1 MKRHWISD
9 DLIEHFTLLPSECAL
24 LDPLRGDHT
33 RLGFAVLLKSFQLDG
48 RFPTTPHEVPTP
60 VIAFLAAQLDAD
72 PGVYLQYAWRG
83 RTSDAHRAQIRALLG
98 VRPATVEDA
107 TTLTVWATDYLL
119 QTHRRDL
126 ARLRVT
132 VREHCRILK
141 LEPPTAQRLDRI
153 LGRALAA
160 YHERFCADR
169 LARLSD
175 TSRTAL
181 DALLTTM
188 EPANPAVDA
197 PALAAARRTAL
208 QVLKSDPGP
217 MAVETAREEVD
228 KLQRLRALELP
239 ADLFATVPS
248 HVVQSL
254 RQRVSAEERRDLR
267 IHPTPLR
274 LTLLAAFAW
283 QRQHEV
289 TDTLVDLLIK
299 MIQQIGVKAER
310 RVDKQVVAALKKIAN
325 KTGLLRKLA
334 QAAVA
339 NPDGIVREVLYPVV
353 NEQVLTDL
361 VAELST
367 TDRVVERAV
376 QMTLR
381 RSYAHH
387 YRRMVPPILQV
398 LQFRSNNAIHHPLI
412 GALELLTR
420 YAERDETHYGSDEVV
435 PIEGIVPP
443 AWRAEVIEREDGVE
457 QVRRVPFEICVL
469 QALREKLRCK
479 EIWVVGAM
487 RYRNPEE
494 DLPQD
499 FETARASYY
508 AGLNVSLDGTAF
520 LATLKQRHEAALTM
534 LHDGLATNR
543 SVRILPKGNGWIEL
557 TPLTAQPEPPTL
569 PRLKRELE
577 QRWPSTRLL
586 DMLKEAALRTDF
598 LDGFKSL
605 TEREHLDRTTL
616 QHRLL
621 LVLYGLGTNTGL
633 KHLSGGRADVSYKDL
648 LYVRR
653 RFITRDYL
661 RSAIQSVVNATFAA
675 RQTAIWGEATTSC
688 ASDAKKFGAWDQNLI
703 TEWHTRY
710 GGRGVV
716 IYWHVEKKSAC
727 IYSQLTQCSSSEVA
741 AAITGV
747 LRHCTTMSVERHY
760 VDSHGQSEVAFGLCH
775 LLGYDLCPRLK
786 PIHCQKLYLPS
797 RAHAERYPGVKPVLA
812 RAVDWELIAQQ
823 YDELVKYAAALQTGT
838 AEAEAILARFTRQTS
853 HPTYKA
859 LAELG
864 RVVKTIF
871 LCRYL
876 HDEAFRQ
883 EIQEGLNMIENWN
896 SANGFIFY
904 GRAGELSSNRRDD
917 QETAMLAL
925 HLLQISLVYV
935 NTLMIQ
941 EVLGEPAWE
950 ARLTSDDR
958 RGLTPLIYQHVSPY
972 GVFDLDLT
980 TRLPLREPVLAA

>member
-1 MKRHWISD
+1 MKRHWTSD
-9 DLIEHFTLLPSECAL
+9 DLIEHFTLLPAERAL
-24 LDPLRGDHT
+24 LDPLRAAHT

-48 RFPTTPHEVPTP
+48 RFPTTPHEVPAP
-60 VIAFLAAQLDAD
+60 VVAFLAAQIEVD
-72 PGVYLQYAWRG
+72 PGVYLQYEWRG
-83 RTSDAHRAQIRALLG
+83 RASEEHRAQIRALLG

-107 TTLTVWATDYLL
+107 AILTAWATDELL
-119 QTHRRDL
+119 RTHRRDL
-126 ARLRVT
+126 GRLRLT
-132 VREHCRILK
+132 VLEHCRTLK

-153 LGRALAA
+153 LNSALAA
-160 YHERFCADR
+160 YTERFCAGVV
-169 LARLSD
+169 ARLSEQ
-175 TSRTAL
+175 SRTAL
-181 DALLTTM
+181 DALLTTI
-188 EPANPAVDA
+188 EPASPDADA

-228 KLQRLRALELP
+228 KLQRLRALDLP
-239 ADLFATVPS
+239 TQLFTTVPP

-254 RQRVSAEERRDLR
+254 RQRVSAEESRDLR
-267 IHPTPLR
+267 SHPTPLR

-310 RVDKQVVAALKKIAN
+310 RVDQQVVAALKKIAN

-353 NEQVLTDL
+353 NEQLLKDL

-376 QMTLR
+376 QMTIR
-381 RSYAHH
+381 RSYGHH

-398 LQFRSNNAIHHPLI
+398 LQFRSNNAIHRPLI

-420 YAERDETHYGSDEVV
+420 YAESDETHYGPDEVV

-443 AWRAEVIEREDGVE
+443 AWRAEVIEREGGFE
-457 QVRRVPFEICVL
+457 QVRRVPYEICVL
-469 QALREKLRCK
+469 QALPEKLRCK

-499 FETARASYY
+499 FDTARASYY
-508 AGLNVSLDGTAF
+508 AGLDLPLDGTAF
-520 LATLKQRHEAALTM
+520 LATLQQRHEAALTM

-543 SVRILPKGNGWIEL
+543 AVRILPKGNGWIEL

-577 QRWPSTRLL
+577 QRWPNTRLL
-586 DMLKEAALRTDF
+586 DMLKEAALRTGF
-598 LDGFKSL
+598 LEGFKSL
-605 TEREHLDRTTL
+605 TEREHLDPTTL

-633 KHLSGGRADVSYKDL
+633 KHLSGGQTEVSYKDL

-653 RFITRDYL
+653 RFITHDYL
-661 RSAIQSVVNATFAA
+661 RSAIQAVVNATFAA
-675 RQTAIWGEATTSC
+675 RQTDIWGEATTSC

-716 IYWHVEKKSAC
+716 IYWHIEKKSAC
-727 IYSQLTQCSSSEVA
+727 IYAQLKQCSSSEVA

-786 PIHCQKLYLPS
+786 PIHRQKFYLPS
-797 RAHAERYPGVKPVLA
+797 SAHADRYPGLKPVLA
-812 RAVDWELIAQQ
+812 RAIDWALIAQQ

-883 EIQEGLNMIENWN
+883 EIQEGLNVIENWN

-904 GRAGELSSNRRDD
+904 GRAGELSSNRRND

-941 EVLGEPAWE
+941 EVLAEPAWE

-958 RGLTPLIYQHVSPY
+958 RGLTPLVYQHVSPY